1 MSKQKKTA
9 APAATDIVPAPVVI
23 VPVSVTEADILVVE
37 QEAISIP
44 HGYVLLVALL
54 EDGTDK
60 PHSEF
65 FYPEK
70 SYRKYYSDETK
81 FRVKAVHE
89 FNEPENPYYENLNR
103 TSQQIT
109 IRTTGRCSSCGR

>member
-9 APAATDIVPAPVVI
+9 GPAATDIAPAPVVI
-23 VPVSVTEADILVVE
+23 APVSVTEADIIVVQ
-37 QEAISIP
+37 QEALSIP
-44 HGYVLLVALL
+44 QGYVLLVALQ

-60 PHSEF
+60 PNSEF

-70 SYRKYYSDETK
+70 SYRKYYGDETK
-81 FRVKAVHE
+81 FRVKAVNE

-109 IRTTGRCSSCGR
+109 IRTTGKCSSCGR